1 MSKEQLLYASL
12 HNLYLLEKA
21 ETATIV
27 SDLMG
32 LQSQFANN
40 PKYALQIRA
49 SDYSE
54 DSWHRGLVKTWTF
67 RGTLHVVREDELS
80 LHLSAVGVRPW
91 DDRWGI
97 DPKVKPYWAEKL
109 RDWIASGVSERD
121 QLKEKCL
128 EAGMEPELLDK
139 VFYGWGGLL
148 RDMCARGLIAYAP
161 GTKKLFVACNLE
173 LMDKQ
178 AARLEVIRRYFQ
190 AFGPA
195 SLNDCA
201 YFTGFRK
208 SEVVKLVQAA
218 GLPLKSV
225 FDQDS
230 ELFYLGE
237 LPSDGKIPECLFLA
251 GFDQL
256 LMGYRDRS
264 RYLDDKYKVKVT
276 TNTGIVFPTILLH
289 GRLQAK
295 WKKDGAKLLVTP
307 FHRLAKRDRDLIADK
322 AKETF
327 GADIQTVTFAEPD

>member
-1 MSKEQLLYASL
+1 MNKEQLLYASL

-32 LQSQFANN
+32 LQAQFANN

-54 DSWHRGLVKTWTF
+54 SNWHKGLIKTWTF
-67 RGTLHVVREDELS
+67 RGTLHVVRQDELS
-80 LHLSAVGVRPW
+80 LFLSAVGTKPW

-97 DPKVKPYWAEKL
+97 DPEVKPYWAEQL
-109 RDWIASGVSERD
+109 RGWIASGILERD
-121 QLKEKCL
+121 KLKEKCL
-128 EAGMEPELLDK
+128 EAGMESELLNK
-139 VFYGWGGLL
+139 VFHGWGGLL
-148 RDMCARGLIAYAP
+148 RDMCVRGMIACTP
-161 GTKKLFVACNLE
+161 GTKKRYVTCDLE

-178 AARLEVIRRYFQ
+178 AARVEVIRRYFK

-195 SLNDCA
+195 SLTDCA
-201 YFTGFRK
+201 YFTGIRK
-208 SEVVKLVQAA
+208 REIVELVEEA
-218 GLPLKSV
+218 GLPLQSI
-225 FDQDS
+225 FDNDC

-237 LPSDGKIPECLFLA
+237 LPSGGRIPKCLFLT

-264 RYLDDKYKVKVT
+264 RYLDEKYKGKVT

-289 GRLQAK
+289 HRLQAK
-295 WKKDGAKLLVTP
+295 WKKNGAKLLITP
-307 FHRLAKRDRDLIADK
+307 FGRLPKRDRDFIADK
-322 AKETF
+322 AQEVF
-327 GADIQTVTFAEPD
+327 GADVRAVTFAEPG